1 MKTVIDATQIARWER
16 IAQQDIDYHRRQ
28 FTKAYRSTTYL
39 GDFIRSLI
47 GSIQGEAL
55 DIGCGAGAN
64 IFHLAERIPG
74 FHWSGVDIAGEVLF
88 PIGNPFFR
96 SKGLQVD
103 LKTGDLFKLEDY
115 FGGKKFDL
123 VLAIQTL
130 PNLETYDAFLDQ
142 LLSMTRGWLFVSSL
156 FTEFNVD
163 VKLEVT
169 DYTWPEHCPNAGD
182 LYIYSLSRFRK
193 ACEARGCK
201 QFESRDFV
209 IDVDLSP
216 PENGGFGTYTRKLED
231 GQRLQFTGPIL
242 LPWKVVGVRM
252 GDSPATSASVGSQAS
267 KL

>member
-1 MKTVIDATQIARWER
+1 MKTVLDAQIAKWER

-28 FTKAYRSTTYL
+28 FAKAYRSTIHL

-55 DIGCGAGAN
+55 DAGCGAGAN
-64 IFHLAERIPG
+64 IFHLAEIIPG

-115 FGGKKFDL
+115 FGGKTFDL

-130 PNLETYDAFLDQ
+130 PNLESYDALLDQ

-156 FTEFNVD
+156 FTDFNVD
-163 VKLEVT
+163 VRLQVT
-169 DYTWPEHCPNAGD
+169 DYTWPEDCPNAGD

-201 QFESRDFV
+201 QFESSDFV
-209 IDVDLSP
+209 IDVDLFP

-231 GQRLQFTGPIL
+231 GQRLQFTGPVL

-252 GDSPATSASVGSQAS
+252 GDSPATSALGGSEAS

>member
-1 MKTVIDATQIARWER
+1 MKGARDATQVAKWER

-28 FTKAYRSTTYL
+28 FAKAYRSTIYL
-39 GDFIRSLI
+39 GEFIRSFI
-47 GSIQGEAL
+47 GSTQGEAL
-55 DIGCGAGAN
+55 DVGCGAGAN
-64 IFHLAERIPG
+64 IFHLAEMTPG
-74 FHWSGVDIAGEVLF
+74 FQWSGLEIAGDVLF

-103 LKTGDLFKLEDY
+103 LTTGDLFRLEDY
-115 FGGKKFDL
+115 FGGKQFDL
-123 VLAIQTL
+123 VLAIGTL

-142 LLSMTRGWLFVSSL
+142 LLPITRGWLFVSSL
-156 FTEFNVD
+156 FTNFNVD
-163 VKLEVT
+163 VHIKVT
-169 DYTWPEHCPNAGD
+169 DYTWPEDCPNAGD
-182 LYIYSLSRFRK
+182 LYIYNLLRFRK

-242 LPWKVVGVRM
+242 LPWKFVGVRM
-252 GDSPATSASVGSQAS
+252 GDSPATFASGES
-267 KL
+267 